1 MIEINRLNNL
11 SSSRRNFNSLLALRT
26 FAIAAWCVAIA
37 AGKVYFNLNLP
48 VVPLTVI
55 VVTWIGFSLI
65 SWFHLRM
72 TANISERKFLFQLVV
87 DILMLSGLL
96 YFSGGPGN
104 PFTMLYLLPLTITA
118 VVLPARATWGLAA
131 LAVACYSLLLILD
144 SPLAHADMIG
154 HGNFVVHILGMWL
167 GFVFAA
173 GLIAYFVG
181 RMGST
186 LREHEQ
192 ALAQT
197 REQALR
203 DENVVALGTMA
214 AGAAHELGTPLGS
227 ILIITRELSREL
239 SDAPAEIQEQL
250 RILAGQ
256 VERCKNTLAELS
268 SSAGQLRAEE
278 GCSLSIEEYLKN
290 VIAEWQDMRP
300 SVKVHCQMDG
310 VQPSPMIIGE
320 KTLSQA
326 IINIFNNAADASPES
341 VEIDARWTEH
351 DVAIEVRDQ
360 GNSLTHKISDNAGKS
375 FFSSKKDGLGIGL
388 FLAHAT
394 IGRLGGFVELFVRQ
408 NGGGCTQIR
417 LPLLKLLTGNGSGS

>member
-1 MIEINRLNNL
+1 M
-11 SSSRRNFNSLLALRT
+11 
-26 FAIAAWCVAIA
+26 AIAAWCLAIVV
-37 AGKVYFNLNLP
+37 GKVYFNLNLP
-48 VVPLTVI
+48 VMPLAVI
-55 VVTWIGFSLI
+55 AAAWIGFSLI
-65 SWFHLRM
+65 SWFHLRI
-72 TANISERKFLFQLVV
+72 TTNISERKFLLQLVV
-87 DILMLSGLL
+87 DIVMLSGLL

-118 VVLPARATWGLAA
+118 VVLPARDTWGLAG

-154 HGNFVVHILGMWL
+154 HGNFVVHILGMWM

-181 RMGST
+181 RMGTT

-203 DENVVALGTMA
+203 DENVVALGTIA

-227 ILIITRELSREL
+227 ILILSKELSREL
-239 SDAPAEIQEQL
+239 VDAPAEIQEQL
-250 RILAGQ
+250 RMLAGQ

-268 SSAGQLRAEE
+268 SSAGELRVEE
-278 GCSLSIEEYLKN
+278 GYSLSIEEYLKN
-290 VIAEWQDMRP
+290 VIDEWRDMRP
-300 SVKVHCQMDG
+300 SVKVRCQMDG
-310 VQPSPMIIGE
+310 VRPSPMIIGE
-320 KTLSQA
+320 KTLSRA
-326 IINIFNNAADASPES
+326 IINILNNAADASPEP
-341 VEIDARWTEH
+341 VEIDARWTEQ
-351 DVAIEVRDQ
+351 DIAIEVRDS
-360 GNSLTHKISDNAGKS
+360 GNSLTRKISDNAGKS

-394 IGRLGGFVELFVRQ
+394 IGRLGGFVELFARQ
-408 NGGGCTQIR
+408 SGGGCTLIK
-417 LPLLKLLTGNGSGS
+417 LPLFKLLTGNGTGT